1 MQYSSSRL
9 RYVVCA
15 ALIASASSAGAVTNI
30 DFSSKSVFLG
40 VVEPTL
46 VEDFN
51 AETPRLFSEGASESF
66 NGFSVSVSALI
77 DSSIGILTAQEIN
90 DPTRLGTIPNVPS
103 TNPSNALGW
112 YGNNTGVGTSQ
123 GPTFSLEF
131 TQPITALG
139 FDYFDSDD
147 TDAFL
152 IRVSNNDQPFN
163 DPPWG
168 PGFVGDAFFGI
179 DSDTP
184 FDRVDISFFPPEGGF
199 LGSFSMDN
207 IYTKTAVIPVPAA
220 AWLFGSGLLGLI
232 GIARHRKA

>member
-15 ALIASASSAGAVTNI
+15 ALTASASSAGAVTNTEYI
-30 DFSSKSVFLG
+30 SKTDFLAAAG
-40 VVEPTL
+40 PTV

-51 AETPRLFSEGASESF
+51 AETPRLFSVGSPESF
-66 NGFSVSVSALI
+66 TGFSVSVSALL
-77 DSSIGILTAQEIN
+77 DSSIGVLTAAEIN
-90 DPTRLGTIPNVPS
+90 DPDRLGTIPNVPS
-103 TNPSNALGW
+103 TNPTNALGW
-112 YGNNTGVGTSQ
+112 YGNNTAVGSSQ

-131 TQPITALG
+131 TQPTTALG
-139 FDYFDSDD
+139 FDYFDSDN
-147 TDAFL
+147 TDAFR

-179 DSDTP
+179 VSDTP

-207 IYTKTAVIPVPAA
+207 VYTSVVPVPAA

-232 GIARHRKA
+232 GVARRKKA